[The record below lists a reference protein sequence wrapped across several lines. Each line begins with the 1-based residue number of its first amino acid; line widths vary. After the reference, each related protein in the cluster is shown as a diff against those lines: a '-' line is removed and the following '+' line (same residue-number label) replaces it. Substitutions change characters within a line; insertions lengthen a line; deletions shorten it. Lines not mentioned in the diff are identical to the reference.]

1 MIRFWVEFRRYYRPK
16 TGHGLGVHIDRDVKP
31 LGERGTD
38 FLTQFGRTKSDYAC
52 CKGLTKSEWAWEFL
66 RRNPDYKRAFIVS
79 RSRLSQ
85 IARLN
90 NGTPV
95 TRPRGCQAG
104 ASDWGLACHADPT
117 LSAVEAPVFWSQAA
131 LKHHAEADAARG
143 GSNPAQADLDVFRD
157 RNCAAIF
164 ERRHGVSVLL
174 RTPSDAID
182 LQITGANILLSP
194 VSLSFRIAGIKAV
207 KTSATTLLLLT
218 HSIQKRT
225 FGNTNPLPRHQRLGL
240 LKALVALDCKQSRGS
255 LQDTAIVF
263 RALGLTR
270 LSWSTIGDESL
281 KKQVIRA
288 RNRGLKL
295 MQGGYRTLLR

>member
-1 MIRFWVEFRRYYRPK
+1 MS
-16 TGHGLGVHIDRDVKP
+16 
-31 LGERGTD
+31 ERATD
-38 FLTQFGRTKSDYAC
+38 FLTRFGRTRSDYAC
-52 CKGLTKSEWAWEFL
+52 CKGLTKSEWAWEFV

-95 TRPRGCQAG
+95 MRPKGCQAD
-104 ASDWGLACHADPT
+104 ASKWGLACFSDPG
-117 LSAVEAPVFWSQAA
+117 LSAVQTPVFWSQSV
-131 LKHHAEADAARG
+131 LKHHAEAEAAIAEPD
-143 GSNPAQADLDVFRD
+143 PAQADLDAFSD
-157 RNCAAIF
+157 RNCAAIL
-164 ERRHGVSVLL
+164 ERRQGVSVLL
-174 RTPSDAID
+174 RTPKEAID
-182 LQITGANILLSP
+182 LQIAGANILLNP
-194 VSLSFRIAGIKAV
+194 ARLSFRVAGLNAIKPRA
-207 KTSATTLLLLT
+207 ATLLLLLQSVQT
-218 HSIQKRT
+218 CTS
-225 FGNTNPLPRHQRLGL
+225 GNTNPLPRHQRIGL
-240 LKALVALDCKQSRGS
+240 LKALVALDCKQSGGS